1 MTGPEAEPGSPLAE
15 LRRAPHRFSFDAAV
29 RLLMLA
35 RGTADPAEAAL
46 FRAARGLAFPAAE
59 VLSVEPARARDE
71 AGGNPAVPRPLG
83 GAAQEAEGAP
93 DRSRRGPEEAVTVA
107 LIGLTGPTGVLPRP
121 FSAEVV
127 RQLRQRSRAMSD
139 FLDLLAHRLVAQYAR
154 AGAKYRPQRVAETA
168 ARAEP
173 PGPGPVAAALLA
185 LTGHGTPHLVE
196 RLAAGP
202 EPLLHYAGLFAAHPR
217 SADRLAA
224 LVSDWVGR
232 PVEVV
237 QFVGIWLALPPS
249 QRTRLAAEHGRG
261 QGLGQGQF
269 ARLGRDATV
278 GVRAWD
284 PQGRVVLRLGPL
296 PRAEFE
302 ALLPDRPALRRLVSL
317 VRAFLGPETGFAVNP
332 VLVRTEVP
340 PIELSRGAPPRL
352 GWNTWL
358 PARARAAD
366 AAEACFE
373 ADAVEAL
380 AGEVQGEEQG
390 EERAA

>member
-1 MTGPEAEPGSPLAE
+1 MSPPGKAAPGSPLE
-15 LRRAPHRFSFDAAV
+15 RLWREPHRFSFDAAV
-29 RLLMLA
+29 RLLMLT
-35 RGTADPAEAAL
+35 RRTANPAEAAR

-59 VLSVEPARARDE
+59 VAAVEP
-71 AGGNPAVPRPLG
+71 GRP
-83 GAAQEAEGAP
+83 EDAP
-93 DRSRRGPEEAVTVA
+93 QVTVA
-107 LIGLTGPTGVLPRP
+107 LIGLTGPAGVLPRP
-121 FSAEVV
+121 FSAEVA
-127 RQLRQRSRAMSD
+127 RQLRNRSRAMPD
-139 FLDLLAHRLVAQYAR
+139 FLDLLAHRLVAQFAQ
-154 AGAKYRPQRVAETA
+154 AGAKYRPHRAAETA
-168 ARAEP
+168 ALAGP
-173 PGPGPVAAALLA
+173 PGANPSDPVAAALLA
-185 LTGHGTPHLVE
+185 LAGHGTPHLVE

-237 QFVGIWLALPPS
+237 QFAGAWLALPPR
-249 QRTRLAAEHGRG
+249 QRTRLAAGRN
-261 QGLGQGQF
+261 QGQF

-278 GVRAWD
+278 GARTWD

-317 VRAFLGPETGFAVNP
+317 VRVFLGPEIGFAVNP
-332 VLVRTEVP
+332 VLAREEVP
-340 PIELSRGAPPRL
+340 SLKLTREAPPRL

-358 PARARAAD
+358 PMPVRETD

-373 ADAVEAL
+373 AETAEAQ
-380 AGEVQGEEQG
+380 AGES
-390 EERAA
+390 AA